1 MSDEPK
7 SEFDRRLAELEEIIE
22 EMEATEPSPAFP
34 GLPRRPGLLATYL
47 NRFKTLH

>member
-22 EMEATEPSPAFP
+22 EMEATDPP
-34 GLPRRPGLLATYL
+34 LPMPRPTRQPGLLATYL